1 MNKIFS
7 AVLCL
12 FIFMNVNFAQQNF
25 QFYVHLGNFSN
36 PTYNDFSK
44 ISHLGFLH
52 AKKTDATHA
61 DVFLLGFETR
71 EKAEE
76 ALANIKRL
84 GFIKAD
90 LASKDI
96 SKGSA
101 KYYVQLGS
109 IEKNKQVNWSKFEA
123 VPSLFAFPQTEVL
136 KIVAG
141 PFRTLEEAR
150 KELELLKS
158 KGFSDA
164 FAREL
169 NEMATFPIGAFESN
183 QVLYDVKKNTL
194 NALSIKGESP
204 SVTTEDATSFWP
216 PKTMDAKIG
225 ATPNI
230 LSTLKRTSVLSLQKI
245 LKSEN
250 YYPGVLSGYYNDA
263 TRVSFENALKNLPE
277 MKSFT
282 SKNEVKTGTSV
293 ELDKLSSIVDRLPEI
308 NDPFVAVNKFSDP
321 LAKAYSA
328 YLTFLKNG
336 AGKEVDLKMNAAIR
350 GAFSGLSK
358 SPSNMPFFDFKAVY
372 SYPNIEQLI
381 LHLFY
386 IHSTPDNTIPTPC
399 WLFNAHSKE
408 TQAAVNRFNDAKV
421 KNPAISGC
429 DYAMDW
435 QDFRLLNN
443 IMVYLGGKQPD
454 QQELFQAA
462 EERAFLYN
470 SSQALDAA
478 SSKSVLQWEVQIW
491 EKLELWGKK
500 DPINIRM
507 LTALKIAYFQ
517 SFIRI
522 EDHFLQK
529 GMVGADAKNM
539 ATAVIAT
546 VMTPYLDR
554 FMQ

>member
-7 AVLCL
+7 AVLSL
-12 FIFMNVNFAQQNF
+12 LIFTNVNFAQQNF
-25 QFYVHLGNFSN
+25 QLYVHLGNFSN

-52 AKKTDATHA
+52 AKKTDATRA
-61 DVFLLGFETR
+61 DVFLLGFESR

-84 GFIKAD
+84 GFTKAD
-90 LASKDI
+90 LGSKDV
-96 SKGSA
+96 SKGAA

-109 IEKNKQVNWSKFEA
+109 IEKNKKVNWSKFEA
-123 VPSLFAFPQTEVL
+123 VPSLFAFPQSEVL

-150 KELELLKS
+150 KELELLKA

-169 NEMATFPIGAFESN
+169 NEMATFSIGAFESN
-183 QVLYDVKKNTL
+183 QVLSDVKQNSIS
-194 NALSIKGESP
+194 ALSVKGDAP
-204 SVTTEDATSFWP
+204 SVITEEATSFWP

-230 LSTLKRTSVLSLQKI
+230 LSTLKRTSVLSLQKV
-245 LKSEN
+245 LKNEN

-282 SKNEVKTGTSV
+282 SKNEVKTGLPV
-293 ELDKLSSIVDRLPEI
+293 DLDKLSSIIDRLPEI
-308 NDPFVAVNKFSDP
+308 SDPFIAVNKFSDP

-336 AGKEVDLKMNAAIR
+336 AGKEVDLKMNAAIK

-358 SPSNMPFFDFKAVY
+358 LPPNMPFFDFKAVY

-399 WLFNAHSKE
+399 WLFNAHRKE

-421 KNPAISGC
+421 KNTAISGC

-470 SSQALDAA
+470 STQALDAA
-478 SSKSVLQWEVQIW
+478 SSKNILNWEVQVW

-500 DPINIRM
+500 DPINVRM

>member
-12 FIFMNVNFAQQNF
+12 FIFINASFAQQNV
-25 QFYVHLGNFSN
+25 QLYVHVGNFSN
-36 PTYNDFSK
+36 PSYNDFTK

-52 AKKTDATHA
+52 AKKTDATRA
-61 DVFLLGFETR
+61 DVFLIGFEGR

-84 GFIKAD
+84 GFTQAD

-96 SKGSA
+96 SKGVA

-109 IEKNKQVNWSKFEA
+109 VEKNKQVNWSKFEA
-123 VPSLFAFPQTEVL
+123 VPSLFVFPQEEL

-150 KELELLKS
+150 RELETLKS

-183 QVLYDVKKNTL
+183 QLLSDVKQSTIS
-194 NALSIKGESP
+194 ALTIKGESP
-204 SVTTEDATSFWP
+204 SVTTEEYVSFWP

-230 LSTLKRTSVLSLQKI
+230 LSTLKRNSVLSLQKI

-263 TRVSFENALKNLPE
+263 TKTSFENALKNLPE

-282 SKNEVKTGTSV
+282 SKNEVKTGASV
-293 ELDKLSSIVDRLPEI
+293 ELDKLSSIIDQMPEI
-308 NDPFVAVNKFSDP
+308 KEPFVAINKYSDP

-336 AGKEVDLKMNAAIR
+336 AGKEVDLKMNAAIK

-358 SPSNMPFFDFKAVY
+358 LPPNMPFFDFKAVY

-399 WLFNAHSKE
+399 WLFNAHRKE
-408 TQAAVNRFNDAKV
+408 TQAAVNRFNEAKV
-421 KNPAISGC
+421 KNAAISGC

-435 QDFRLLNN
+435 QDFQLLNN

-470 SSQALDAA
+470 STQALDAA
-478 SSKSVLQWEVQIW
+478 SSKSALLWEVKVW

-500 DPINIRM
+500 DPINVRM
-507 LTALKIAYFQ
+507 LSALKIAYFQ

>member
-12 FIFMNVNFAQQNF
+12 FIFINASFAQQNV
-25 QFYVHLGNFSN
+25 QLYVHVGNFSN
-36 PTYNDFSK
+36 PSYNDFTK

-52 AKKTDATHA
+52 AKKTDATRA
-61 DVFLLGFETR
+61 DVFLIGFEGR

-84 GFIKAD
+84 GFTQAD

-96 SKGSA
+96 SKGVA

-109 IEKNKQVNWSKFEA
+109 VEKNKQVNWSKFEA
-123 VPSLFAFPQTEVL
+123 VPSLFVFPQEVL

-150 KELELLKS
+150 RELETLKS

-183 QVLYDVKKNTL
+183 QLLSDVKQSTIS
-194 NALSIKGESP
+194 ALTIKGESP
-204 SVTTEDATSFWP
+204 SVTTEEYVSFWP

-230 LSTLKRTSVLSLQKI
+230 LSTLKRNSVLSLQKI

-263 TRVSFENALKNLPE
+263 TKTSFENALKNLPE

-282 SKNEVKTGTSV
+282 SKNEVKTGASV
-293 ELDKLSSIVDRLPEI
+293 ELDKLSSIIDQMPEI
-308 NDPFVAVNKFSDP
+308 KEPFVAINKYSDP

-336 AGKEVDLKMNAAIR
+336 AGKEVDLKMNAAIK

-358 SPSNMPFFDFKAVY
+358 LPPNMPFFDFKAVY

-399 WLFNAHSKE
+399 WLFNAHRKE
-408 TQAAVNRFNDAKV
+408 TQAAVNRFNEAKV
-421 KNPAISGC
+421 KNAAISGC

-435 QDFRLLNN
+435 QDFQLLNN

-470 SSQALDAA
+470 STQALDAA
-478 SSKSVLQWEVQIW
+478 SSKSALLWEVKVW

-500 DPINIRM
+500 DPINVRM
-507 LTALKIAYFQ
+507 LSPLKIAYFQ